1 MTDSDEIVVLPNEDA
16 EDDSDY
22 VDVPY
27 EDIGDQMAEDEAPKR
42 RWLWA
47 IPLIAGVVIGLAVAF
62 TLTWYLRPMPYDD
75 SALTARIAALQTD
88 ISALENRPEPVMPT
102 IPTVNLAPLTRRI
115 AALEARPTIDPLNEE
130 IVARMEALQAD
141 GFEVP
146 VMPELPEFPD
156 FDVMTARISALEE
169 QVAAQAEAMASLPDA
184 SADTQKLNDEP
195 FVDPDT
201 LPRFPAQTLR
211 DGAAEL
217 GGSGFLK
224 RTFSRHVR
232 VRGSDAPDVLI
243 SGIEADLASGKPR
256 AALAKF
262 DRLSPEL
269 RTLARAWRANMEE
282 AL

>member
-1 MTDSDEIVVLPNEDA
+1 MTDSDEIVVLPNDDA
-16 EDDSDY
+16 EDDSEF

-27 EDIGDQMAEDEAPKR
+27 EDVDDDMTEDDAPKQR
-42 RWLWA
+42 KLWA
-47 IPLIAGVVIGLAVAF
+47 IPLVAGVVVGLAVAF
-62 TLTWYLRPMPYDD
+62 ALTWYLRPEPYDD
-75 SALTARIAALQTD
+75 SVMNARIAALQAD
-88 ISALENRPEPVMPT
+88 ITTLENRPVPVMPT
-102 IPTVNLAPLTRRI
+102 IPTVNLAPLKQRI
-115 AALEARPTIDPLNEE
+115 KALEARPMVDPLSEE

-146 VMPELPEFPD
+146 VMPEFPD
-156 FDVMTARISALEE
+156 FDAMTARITALEDQIAA
-169 QVAAQAEAMASLPDA
+169 QVAMIDALPDVA
-184 SADTQKLNDEP
+184 VAAKPLDQES

-201 LPRFPAQTLR
+201 LPRFPAQMMR

-217 GGSGFLK
+217 VGSGFLK

-243 SGIEADLASGKPR
+243 SGIEADLDSGKPR

-262 DRLSPEL
+262 DRLPPEL

>member
-1 MTDSDEIVVLPNEDA
+1 MTDSDEIVVLPNDDA
-16 EDDSDY
+16 EDDSEY

-27 EDIGDQMAEDEAPKR
+27 EDVGDDMTEDDAPKQR
-42 RWLWA
+42 SLWA
-47 IPLIAGVVIGLAVAF
+47 IPLVAGVVVGLAVTFA
-62 TLTWYLRPMPYDD
+62 LTWYLRPEPYDD
-75 SALTARIAALQTD
+75 SAMNARIAALQAD
-88 ISALENRPEPVMPT
+88 ITTLENRPDPVMPT

-115 AALEARPTIDPLNEE
+115 AALEARPMVDPLSEE

-146 VMPELPEFPD
+146 VMPEFPEFPD
-156 FDVMTARISALEE
+156 FEAMATRINALED
-169 QVAAQAEAMASLPDA
+169 QVAAQSATIAALPDVGA
-184 SADTQKLNDEP
+184 SAQPGDEEP

-201 LPRFPAQTLR
+201 LPRFPAQMMR

-217 GGSGFLK
+217 VGSGFLK

-243 SGIEADLASGKPR
+243 SGIEADLVRGKPR

-262 DRLSPEL
+262 DRLPPEL

-282 AL
+282 VL

>member
-1 MTDSDEIVVLPNEDA
+1 MIDSDEIVILPNDEA
-16 EDDSDY
+16 DDESEY
-22 VDVPY
+22 LDVPY
-27 EDIGDQMAEDEAPKR
+27 EDVGDDIAEEETEKR

-47 IPLIAGVVIGLAVAF
+47 VLLVVGIVIGLSIAF
-62 TLTWYLRPMPYDD
+62 AMSWFLRPAPYDD
-75 SALTARIAALQTD
+75 TALTARVAALQSD
-88 ISALENRPEPVMPT
+88 ITALENRPDPVMPT
-102 IPTVNLAPLTRRI
+102 IPTVNLTPLRQRI
-115 AALEARPTIDPLNEE
+115 SALEARPEVDPLSEE

-156 FDVMTARISALEE
+156 FDAMTARINALED
-169 QVAAQAEAMASLPDA
+169 QLATQAALIAATPDV
-184 SADTQKLNDEP
+184 TGTVQLRENEP

-211 DGAAEL
+211 EGAAEL

-243 SGIEADLASGKPR
+243 SGIETDLANGKPR

-262 DRLSPEL
+262 NRLPPEL

-282 AL
+282 TL